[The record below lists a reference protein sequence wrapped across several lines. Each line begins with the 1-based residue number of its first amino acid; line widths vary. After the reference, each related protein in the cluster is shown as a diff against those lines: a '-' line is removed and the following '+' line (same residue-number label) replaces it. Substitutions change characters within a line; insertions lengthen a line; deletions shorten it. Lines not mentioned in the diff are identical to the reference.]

1 MSSQIPLS
9 LANIT
14 EEEILAATD
23 ALRSQELTLGPWT
36 KQFEDLVSKHTNNT
50 NGIATNSG
58 NSAME
63 IALESLGIENG
74 HEVLTASFA
83 FPSTASAILHIGATP
98 RFVDCD
104 PRTLNLDA
112 KDVEAK
118 IGESTKAII
127 ATHTFGNPAGIDEL
141 ARIAQEHEIPL
152 IEDARQAIGSKI
164 GNRQVGT
171 FGRVAV
177 FAFHSAA
184 QLTCVEGGMIVTDD
198 DRLASRC
205 RLLRNHGYHH
215 SPVATLEELHLVRTD
230 EHLHT
235 RGHGYRLSEVHAA
248 VGCIQMKRMNAI
260 LEKRAAIAEWYTER
274 LCGVSEIMCPT
285 IQPDVEMSWDGY
297 VVRLGDRFSRE
308 ERDEVIRGLHRHDI
322 GAADFYQSIPTLPPF
337 QSFNTKDN
345 ACPVAQSLG
354 KRTVALPFY
363 TTLTQRDVGIVCQT
377 LELMLTRSTFSDI

>member
-23 ALRSQELTLGPWT
+23 ALRSQKLTLGPWT
-36 KQFEDLVSKHTNNT
+36 EKFEGLVSKHTNNI

-63 IALESLGIENG
+63 IALESLGIGNG

-104 PRTLNLDA
+104 ARTLNLDA
-112 KDVEAK
+112 KDVESK
-118 IGESTKAII
+118 IVESTKAII
-127 ATHTFGNPAGIDEL
+127 ATHTFGSPSGIDEL
-141 ARIAQEHEIPL
+141 ARIAQEYEIPL
-152 IEDARQAIGSKI
+152 IEDARQAIGSKL
-164 GNRQVGT
+164 GERQVGT

-198 DRLASRC
+198 DHLATRC
-205 RLLRNHGYHH
+205 RLSRNHGYDH
-215 SPVATLEELHLVRTD
+215 SHVATLDELHQVRTS

-248 VGCIQMKRMNAI
+248 VGCVQMNRMESI

-285 IQPDVEMSWDGY
+285 IEPDVEMSWDGY
-297 VVRLGDRFSRE
+297 VVRLGDRFSSE
-308 ERDEVIRGLHRHDI
+308 ERDEVIRGLHRHEI
-322 GAADFYQSIPTLPPF
+322 GAADFYQSIPTRPPF
-337 QSFNTKDN
+337 HSFDTKEN
-345 ACPVAQSLG
+345 ACPVAQSLA

-363 TTLTQRDVGIVCQT
+363 TTLTQRDVDIVCQT
-377 LELMLTRSTFSDI
+377 LELMLTRGTFSDI